1 MPSMLMLRKGL
12 GKAPAYDKHV
22 ADAPAAIIIVIIGL

>member
-1 MPSMLMLRKGL
+1 MLRKGL

-22 ADAPAAIIIVIIGL
+22 AAAAAAAAIIIVIIGL

>member
-1 MPSMLMLRKGL
+1 MLMLRKGL

-22 ADAPAAIIIVIIGL
+22 AAAAAAAIIIVIIGL